1 MLSRYA
7 WGDDVSIHHMC
18 LFAALGLLAPRLVL
32 VLIWFFNA
40 AFVLT
45 PFSGLAVPNLV
56 MPLLGLVFLPTT
68 TLGFCWATASF
79 GGVSSFSGILIVAI
93 GAVIDLGLI
102 GNGRGI
108 AKR

>member
-1 MLSRYA
+1 
-7 WGDDVSIHHMC
+7 MC

-32 VLIWFFNA
+32 VLIWFLNA
-40 AFVLT
+40 AFLLT
-45 PFSGLAVPNLV
+45 PFSGLAVPNPV

>member
-1 MLSRYA
+1 MHGRRRFISPHVSVCCA
-7 WGDDVSIHHMC
+7 WHIGSTVGTGAD
-18 LFAALGLLAPRLVL
+18 LVL
-32 VLIWFFNA
+32 QRSIRLI
-40 AFVLT
+40 
-45 PFSGLAVPNLV
+45 PFSGLAVPNHV
-56 MPLLGLVFLPTT
+56 MPLLGVVFLPTA

-79 GGVSSFSGILIVAI
+79 GGLSSFSGILIVAI

>member
-7 WGDDVSIHHMC
+7 WGDDVTAHSIC

-32 VLIWFFNA
+32 VVTWFFNA

-45 PFSGLAVPNLV
+45 PFSGLVVPNPV

-68 TLGFCWATASF
+68 TLGLCWATASF
-79 GGVSSFSGILIVAI
+79 GGLSSFSGILIVAI

>member
-1 MLSRYA
+1 MGRRRFISPHVSVCCA
-7 WGDDVSIHHMC
+7 WPIGSTVGIG
-18 LFAALGLLAPRLVL
+18 AG
-32 VLIWFFNA
+32 WFFNA
-40 AFVLT
+40 AFVLI
-45 PFSGLAVPNLV
+45 PFSGLAVSNHV
-56 MPLLGLVFLPTT
+56 MPLLGVVFLPTA

-79 GGVSSFSGILIVAI
+79 GGLSSFSGILIVAI